1 MQRAEEDFKKAVN
14 YIFRDKRRYSIH
26 EKKKKN
32 RMLPKKMSRELKK
45 KKRALTN

>member
-1 MQRAEEDFKKAVN
+1 MQSAEEDFTKAVN

-26 EKKKKN
+26 EKKKEQDVTQ
-32 RMLPKKMSRELKK
+32 KMFREL